1 MKTTRIVFIK
11 NFIFICKSE
20 NGKIAKAAGSGRV
33 ADGELAKMWQ
43 TWNMSNKWQS
53 GHAYISVKVLENA
66 TLTRT
71 HRTCNNPGSVR
82 RPCPRRCPRPRL
94 ERLRWRSKIKITQ
107 QNLQCTNMRRRRRW
121 AMGDGDGDGRKGS
134 LRKTNWKAGNSVHWR
149 WRPQLLFHPKLWKG
163 KGGGQWNW
171 VNMPLPVEQIIWF
184 QSRQK
189 R

>member
-33 ADGELAKMWQ
+33 RVEEEEGELAKMWQ

-82 RPCPRRCPRPRL
+82 RPCPRPRL
-94 ERLRWRSKIKITQ
+94 RPAPALSVCVDVRKLKLHSKTCSAQICEAK
-107 QNLQCTNMRRRRRW
+107 
-121 AMGDGDGDGRKGS
+121 AMGEGDGRKGS

-149 WRPQLLFHPKLWKG
+149 WRPQLLFHPKSGQG
-163 KGGGQWNW
+163 KAGAELSKHAAARWADYLI
-171 VNMPLPVEQIIWF
+171 PF
-184 QSRQK
+184 
-189 R
+189 